1 MSLRARLLLPLLLLA
16 DLASLR
22 PTWAS
27 SLAAWRLTSQG
38 VLELRTSVNVNPL
51 AFYEAGAGQRGP
63 RVWIDLP
70 GAPSHSRSINGNG
83 DLRQVR
89 IGQPDASTTRL
100 VLEFAPGVRLDPGD
114 LRLVGTARDRWKM
127 EFKGVAAGLIA
138 QGEGSIET
146 ASLALAARPW
156 SSGSISGSGIDSAS
170 GFGSGSTGA
179 SGSANGSASG
189 SGSGIDSASGST
201 GASGTDLANGSGS
214 ATVTGRGLTG
224 WSRRPQARPALF
236 PTAAGPLSAEGLP
249 LVPRGRFKVVIDP
262 GHGGPDPGA
271 VGIAGL
277 RETDVVLDVS
287 LQLARLL
294 QSRGVEVLLT
304 RTSEVDVDLPPRVA
318 LANSSGAD
326 LFLSVHANALS
337 MDRPDVNG
345 IESFYFEPAG
355 NRARSLAAAVQQQM
369 LAISPGSPDR
379 GVRTARFF
387 VIRRTVMPSTL
398 VEMGFVTGS
407 LDAPRLM
414 DANFRRQMAVALA
427 TGVLTYLQNTA
438 QGLR

>member
-1 MSLRARLLLPLLLLA
+1 MGLPARLLLPLLLLA

-22 PTWAS
+22 PAWAS
-27 SLAAWRLTSQG
+27 SLAAWRLTGQG
-38 VLELRTSVNVNPL
+38 VLELRTSVNINPL
-51 AFYEAGAGQRGP
+51 AFYEAGAGARGP

-70 GAPSHSRSINGNG
+70 GAPSRSRSVNGSG

-127 EFKGVAAGLIA
+127 EFKGIAAAGPIA
-138 QGEGSIET
+138 QGEGSIEV
-146 ASLALAARPW
+146 ASRPSAAKPW
-156 SSGSISGSGIDSAS
+156 FSANASGIDSAS
-170 GFGSGSTGA
+170 GAGSSASA
-179 SGSANGSASG
+179 SGTGSESGLAGGFSSGPGGSPGVTGGLDSANGMGLASG
-189 SGSGIDSASGST
+189 INSSSGIG
-201 GASGTDLANGSGS
+201 
-214 ATVTGRGLTG
+214 G
-224 WSRRPQARPALF
+224 WRPQPRQALF
-236 PTAAGPLSAEGLP
+236 PTAVGPLSADGLP

-304 RTSEVDVDLPPRVA
+304 RTTEVDVDLPPRVA

-326 LFLSVHANALS
+326 VFLSVHANALS
-337 MDRPDVNG
+337 MMRPDVNG

-398 VEMGFVTGS
+398 VEMGFVTGA

-414 DANFRRQMAVALA
+414 DANFRRRMAVALA
-427 TGVLTYLQNTA
+427 TGVLTYLQTTA
-438 QGLR
+438 KGLP